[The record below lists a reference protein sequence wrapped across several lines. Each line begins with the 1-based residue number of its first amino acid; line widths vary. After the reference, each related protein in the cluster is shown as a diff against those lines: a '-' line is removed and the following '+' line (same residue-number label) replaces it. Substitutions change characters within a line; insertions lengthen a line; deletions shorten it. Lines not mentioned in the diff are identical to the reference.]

1 MKVLAVCAY
10 GNVRSS
16 CLARQLKDWYFQDA
30 LAAGLVANSPETLLI
45 LFHWADAILLTD
57 TSLNPSNYT
66 HSDYGKEKM
75 HDFNVGMDRWGVPGN
90 PELIDIMTQK
100 IEASGLFPPRRTL
113 GDLRARSDFYA

>member
-10 GNVRSS
+10 GNVRSV

-30 LAAGLVANSPETLLI
+30 LAAGLVANSPETLLM

-75 HDFNVGMDRWGVPGN
+75 RDFDVGLDRWGIPN
-90 PELIDIMTQK
+90 HPELVDIMTRK
-100 IEASGLFPPRRTL
+100 IEELGLFPTRRIM
-113 GDLRARSDFYA
+113 GAPYA